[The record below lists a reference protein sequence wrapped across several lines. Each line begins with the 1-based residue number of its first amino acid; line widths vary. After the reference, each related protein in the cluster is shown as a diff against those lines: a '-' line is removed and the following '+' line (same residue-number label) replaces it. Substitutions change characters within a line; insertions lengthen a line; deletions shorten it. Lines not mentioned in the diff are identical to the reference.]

1 MSHFRVLVS
10 LQYFQHKLEFKHKLM
25 LSSKDDRE
33 RILECLQLVACD
45 YLVKPLRKNASL
57 ETSEFHAFWQSVL

>member
-33 RILECLQLVACD
+33 RILECLQPVACD
-45 YLVKPLRKNASL
+45 YLIKLRTKNASL
-57 ETSEFHAFWQSVL
+57 KTSEFHAFWQSVL